1 MSKLSRPPHWKQHI
15 PEYTTELAVVIIS
28 IGLFAFVKLANVV
41 TDGATRGFDEYIL
54 LMFRDPTGLDPLGP
68 AWLEVVVRDITAMG
82 GVLMLGL
89 LSLAVCGYLL
99 LKRNYRLA
107 LFVAI
112 SVTSGSLLNTL
123 LKGLIERPRPDIV
136 PHETSAALSSFP
148 SGHAMM
154 SAVVFLTLGAL
165 LALSSEDTRIKFY
178 ILFWSVFMTVIVGIS
193 RVYLGVHW
201 PTDIIAGW
209 IAGSIWALLC
219 LLVSQRIVLA
229 DSSS

>member
-1 MSKLSRPPHWKQHI
+1 MSQSKHSPSWKQHV
-15 PEYTTELAVVIIS
+15 PEYATEFVVVLVS
-28 IGLFAFVKLANVV
+28 IGLYAFIKLARVV

-54 LMFRDPTGLDPLGP
+54 LMFRTPGELEPIGP

-99 LKRNYRLA
+99 LKRKHRLA
-107 LFVAI
+107 LFVAV
-112 SVTSGSLLNTL
+112 SVASGSLLNTL

-165 LALSSEDTRIKFY
+165 LALSSEDTRIKVY
-178 ILFWSVFMTVIVGIS
+178 ILFWSVFMTVLVGIS

-219 LLVSQRIVLA
+219 LLVSQRVVLA
-229 DSSS
+229 DSQ